1 MLKQS
6 GKAFPAAAAPMA
18 PRRTG
23 RASIVAGLVML
34 AVATAGPFGAARATP
49 VAVAAA
55 PAAAAPAATGPT
67 PLDKYL
73 DNLKTLR
80 TTFLQT
86 LADGQGREIDRA
98 TGTLIVARPGKFSWD
113 IHPQAASIA
122 GASGGA
128 AAGANTGG
136 AGNGAGG
143 SAASEPGHSNA
154 GQLMVSDGRNLW
166 FFDRD
171 LEQVTVKPVDAAL
184 SATPAMLLSGTVDVR
199 KNFTLTPAGQRD
211 GLDWVLVEPH
221 GTDADFRDALFGF
234 ANGDLKRMILEDKLG
249 QTATILFDHIERNGP
264 VTAQETSFTPPK
276 GADVIGTPRK

>member
-1 MLKQS
+1 MILTGVPGS
-6 GKAFPAAAAPMA
+6 VAWAAEPAQVAIPHMPAVSP
-18 PRRTG
+18 
-23 RASIVAGLVML
+23 ASAL
-34 AVATAGPFGAARATP
+34 T
-49 VAVAAA
+49 VAAA
-55 PAAAAPAATGPT
+55 TPAAGGTAPAASGST

-80 TTFLQT
+80 TSFLQT
-86 LADGQGREIDRA
+86 LADSQGHEIDRS
-98 TGTLIVARPGKFSWD
+98 TGTLVVARPGKFSWD
-113 IHPQAASIA
+113 IHPQA
-122 GASGGA
+122 GATNKG
-128 AAGANTGG
+128 
-136 AGNGAGG
+136 
-143 SAASEPGHSNA
+143 A

-199 KNFTLTPAGQRD
+199 KNFTLSLAGQRD

-234 ANGDLKRMILEDKLG
+234 ANGDLKRMILEDKLD
-249 QTATILFDHIERNGP
+249 QTATIIFDHIERNMH
-264 VTAQETSFTPPK
+264 VSEQETTFTPPK